1 MVAARILVVD
11 DEPDIRA
18 LVGDILGDEGYQV
31 ALAENVERARVQ
43 KRELQP
49 DLVLLDIWMPKE
61 DGISLLREW
70 VEAGALDCT
79 VIMMSGHGTI
89 ETAVEATRLGA
100 WDFIEKPISLAKLL
114 LTVQRALEAGRLRRE
129 NFGLRQQLAQPSE
142 PIGQSVVMRELRAQ
156 VEHVAAVD
164 SCVLL
169 HGERGVGKQELAS
182 WLHARSARADHPFA
196 AFSAEGANWEQARAA
211 LLGVENEAGLIECSE
226 GGSLFIDEI
235 CALGPEL
242 QQVIAQMLERGSVP
256 RPGAATPRGVDLRI
270 IAASAHD
277 LNAAV
282 KSGQLREDIYYQ
294 LKVAPIEVPPLREH
308 SEDVPALLQHYAEHF
323 AARDRLRYRNVG
335 VAVQN
340 RLRQHDWPGNVRE
353 LRALVQR
360 LLLMRGDTDISL
372 AEVEQALE
380 FGARRGDTEIALNVD
395 LSAGLREARESFER
409 DYLSRQLDAAGGS
422 VAKLAKRVG
431 LERTHLYRKLRDLG
445 IELKSGNR
453 DDP

>member
-1 MVAARILVVD
+1 MAAARILVVD

-18 LVGDILGDEGYQV
+18 LVGDILDDEGYQV
-31 ALAENVERARVQ
+31 ALAESADAARAQ
-43 KRELQP
+43 KNAQRP
-49 DLVLLDIWMPKE
+49 DVVLLDIWMPGE
-61 DGISLLREW
+61 DGISLLRDW

-114 LTVQRALEAGRLRRE
+114 LTVQRALEAGRLQRE
-129 NFGLRQQLAQPSE
+129 NQGLRQQLAQPAE
-142 PIGQSVVMRELRAQ
+142 PIGQSRVMRELRAQ
-156 VEHVAAVD
+156 LEHVATVD

-169 HGERGVGKQELAS
+169 HGERGVGKQELAG
-182 WLHARSARADHPFA
+182 WLHARSTRANHPFA
-196 AFSAEGANWEQARAA
+196 PFSAEGANWEQARAA
-211 LLGVENEAGLIECSE
+211 LLGVENEAGLIERSE
-226 GGSLFIDEI
+226 GGSLFIDEV

-256 RPGAATPRGVDLRI
+256 RPGAATPRQVDVRI

-277 LNAAV
+277 LASAA
-282 KSGQLREDIYYQ
+282 KAGQLREDIYYQ
-294 LKVAPIEVPPLREH
+294 LNVAPIAVPPLREH
-308 SEDVPALLQHYAEHF
+308 SGDVPALLQHYAEHF
-323 AARDRLRYRNVG
+323 SARDRLPYRNFG

-360 LLLMRGDTDISL
+360 LLLMRGDTDITLS
-372 AEVEQALE
+372 EVEQAL
-380 FGARRGDTEIALNVD
+380 GSSARRSENETALNVD
-395 LSAGLREARESFER
+395 LSLGLREAREAFER
-409 DYLSRQLDAAGGS
+409 DYLSRQLAAVEGS

-445 IELKSGNR
+445 IELKSANR
-453 DDP
+453 DET